1 MGYRSDVVL
10 VMYAMDKK
18 DYPALQVWFS
28 QFEQEIAELDLA
40 RCFKTIDM
48 SAKIGRAHV

>member
-28 QFEQEIAELDLA
+28 QFEQENNTWRSAWQLYID
-40 RCFKTIDM
+40 TIYK
-48 SAKIGRAHV
+48 SGE